1 MAWCATSQV
10 HNDVDSTVGATES
23 PTEAIEQEGEAVPL
37 TRPEIETY
45 LREVGA
51 ELKVRGL
58 VGEILIVG
66 GAFMALVLRAR
77 TTTKDVDAIVASDP
91 KPMREAVARVAKR
104 HSLPADWLND
114 AVKGF
119 VYRQPPTRLWAEYPG
134 LRVYVPGTDYVFAMK
149 ADAARPED
157 RNDLLRLRD
166 ALGLRNAEEALRIVE
181 RYVPANRLR
190 IQTQLTVESLFE

>member
-1 MAWCATSQV
+1 M
-10 HNDVDSTVGATES
+10 GATE
-23 PTEAIEQEGEAVPL
+23 PLAEANEQEGETVAL
-37 TRPEIETY
+37 TKDQIEKY

-51 ELKVRGL
+51 ELEKRGL
-58 VGEILIVG
+58 VGELLIVG

-77 TTTKDVDAIVASDP
+77 KTTKDVDAVVASDP
-91 KPMREAVARVAKR
+91 KPMREAVARVAQR
-104 HSLPADWLND
+104 HALPADWLND
-114 AVKGF
+114 AAKAF
-119 VYRQPPTRLWAEYPG
+119 IYRQPPTHLWAEYPG

-157 RNDLLRLRD
+157 RKDLLTLRDELGLRD
-166 ALGLRNAEEALRIVE
+166 AEAAMRIVE

>member
-1 MAWCATSQV
+1 MTDDARGDDDLDTMG
-10 HNDVDSTVGATES
+10 STADS
-23 PTEAIEQEGEAVPL
+23 PTAKVAREGEAVAL
-37 TRPEIETY
+37 TTKQIETY
-45 LREVGA
+45 LREVG
-51 ELKVRGL
+51 ETLKKQGL
-58 VGEILIVG
+58 QGEILIVG

-77 TTTKDVDAIVASDP
+77 TTTKDVDAVVASDP
-91 KPMREAVARVAKR
+91 KPMRDAVAVVARR

-119 VYRQPPTRLWAEYPG
+119 IYTSPPTRLWADYPG

-157 RNDLLRLRD
+157 RRDLLTLRD
-166 ALGLRNAEEALRIVE
+166 ALDLHSAEEAMRIVE

-190 IQTQLTVESLFE
+190 IQTQLTVESLFEHD